1 MTITAYNLN
10 YFKKISTI
18 NYFLIALYITV
29 SITAHTIANRL
40 IVIDAEPII
49 SAGLI
54 YMSIFVLTDVFAAFN
69 SRRFVIGVIFLEALC
84 NLIFISYTNWISHL
98 PAPSFFHHR
107 ADYQTVFSP
116 MFVLFFA
123 NLVGTIVAAILDLF
137 VFYYLYIQRKWHF
150 LLASFFSS
158 FIILSC
164 YTYITDYF
172 GFRHSYPEHVFQLT
186 FINLISNVITLAAY
200 SLLGQFLVWGI
211 HRYVRNV
218 S

>member
-18 NYFLIALYITV
+18 NCFLLAIYITV

-40 IVIDAEPII
+40 IILDAEPII

-54 YMSIFVLTDVFAAFN
+54 YMSVFVLTDIFAAFN
-69 SRRFVIGVIFLEALC
+69 SRRFVIMVIFIEAFC

-98 PAPSFFHHR
+98 PSPTFFHH
-107 ADYQTVFSP
+107 AAEYKAVFSP
-116 MFVLFFA
+116 LFVLFFS

-137 VFYYLYIQRKWHF
+137 VFYYLYINRKWPF
-150 LLASFFSS
+150 VFASFFSS

-172 GFRHSYPEHVFQLT
+172 GFRHSYPAHVFQLT
-186 FINLISNVITLAAY
+186 FINLITNLITLAGY
-200 SLLGQFLVWGI
+200 SILGQCIVWGI
-211 HRYVRNV
+211 SRYVRNV
-218 S
+218 R